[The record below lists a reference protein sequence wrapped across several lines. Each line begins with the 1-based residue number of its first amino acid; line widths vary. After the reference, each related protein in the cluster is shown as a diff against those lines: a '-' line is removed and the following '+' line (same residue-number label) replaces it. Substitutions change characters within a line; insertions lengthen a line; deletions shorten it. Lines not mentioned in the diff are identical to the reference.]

1 MSNKNSE
8 NQNRQDKGKMD
19 SSLKFVVDRPILFLI
34 IIGLVGLVIRLYYF
48 PFDLPIIHDGIDYFS
63 YAVVVSQQGQLP
75 NGWSLTNNGWPIFL
89 SVFFSIFDSKDFL
102 AFTYLQRYLTIIISV
117 LTIIPVYLLCS
128 RFVDKSYA
136 ILGAALFSFDP
147 RIIINSLLGVTE
159 SCFILLGT
167 LSLFLFLSKN
177 FRAVIMSFMVLA
189 LFVMIRYEGILIV
202 IPFLIM
208 FFVRYRKDKGFLKK
222 IFLVIGVFIITILPM
237 GYARF
242 EATGEET
249 FVMPILAGGLNYVST
264 HVIQGIPDYGDP
276 IYGSDSG
283 ESKLPLFISLGLINL
298 IKYLGWI
305 LIPTFVFFVPIG
317 FFIILQKRDFKT
329 ITIFLFAIT
338 MLIPAF
344 YAYGRGIEETRY
356 LYIIFPLFCVMSS
369 FTIKKIRTKFRKQNL
384 VMILLVTGIIFSS
397 LIFLD
402 YKKIDYE
409 HEKESYLIAKDVVRI
424 TKGINHYASDSKW
437 IHIAEISNNWPKIPL
452 PRETSYN
459 QSFEIKKISPTDY
472 SLLKDY
478 IKNSK
483 EKRLTHI
490 VVNGERGNPEFLN
503 DVFYHEEKYS
513 YLIKEYDSLD
523 HGFNFQI
530 KIYKIDYIKFQNLYD
545 EIKS

>member
-8 NQNRQDKGKMD
+8 NQHRQDKRKID
-19 SSLKFVVDRPILFLI
+19 SSLKFVVDRPILLLI
-34 IIGLVGLVIRLYYF
+34 IIGLVGLIIRLYYF
-48 PFDLPIIHDGIDYFS
+48 PFNLPIIYDGVDYFS

-75 NGWSLTNNGWPIFL
+75 NGWNLTNNGWPIFL
-89 SVFFSIFDSKDFL
+89 SVFFSIFDLENFL

-147 RIIINSLLGVTE
+147 RIIINSLLGITE

-208 FFVRYRKDKGFLKK
+208 FFVRYRRDKGFLKK

-237 GYARF
+237 EYARF
-242 EATGEET
+242 EATGEESLIR
-249 FVMPILAGGLNYVST
+249 PILAGGVNFLSV
-264 HVIQGIPDYGDP
+264 HVIQGIPDYDDP

-283 ESKLPLFISLGLINL
+283 VNKLPLFISLGLINL

-338 MLIPAF
+338 MLVPAF

-356 LYIIFPLFCVMSS
+356 LYILFPLFCVMSS

-409 HEKESYLIAKDVVRI
+409 HEKESYLIAKDVVKI
-424 TKGINHYASDSKW
+424 TKGINFYPPDSKW

-452 PRETSYN
+452 PKETSYN
-459 QSFEIKKISPTDY
+459 QSFEIKKISPNDY
-472 SLLKDY
+472 SSLKDY

-483 EKRLTHI
+483 EKGLTHI
-490 VVNGERGNPEFLN
+490 VVNGERDNPEFLN

-523 HGFNFQI
+523 HDFNFQI

-545 EIKS
+545 KIKS

>member
-1 MSNKNSE
+1 
-8 NQNRQDKGKMD
+8 MD

-34 IIGLVGLVIRLYYF
+34 IIGLIGLVIRLYYF
-48 PFDLPIIHDGIDYFS
+48 PFNLPIIYDGVDYFS

-75 NGWSLTNNGWPIFL
+75 NGWNLTNNGWPIFL
-89 SVFFSIFDSKDFL
+89 SVFFSIFDLENFL
-102 AFTYLQRYLTIIISV
+102 AFTHLQRYLTIIISV

-177 FRAVIMSFMVLA
+177 FKAVIMSFIVLA

-208 FFVRYRKDKGFLKK
+208 FFVRYRKDKEFLKK

-242 EATGEET
+242 EATGEESI
-249 FVMPILAGGLNYVST
+249 VMPILSGGLNYVLT
-264 HVIQGIPDYGDP
+264 YVIQGVPDYGDP

-283 ESKLPLFISLGLINL
+283 ENKLPLFISLGLINL

-329 ITIFLFAIT
+329 ITIFFVAFT
-338 MLIPAF
+338 MLVPAF

-356 LYIIFPLFCVMSS
+356 LYILFPLFCIMSA
-369 FTIKKIRTKFRKQNL
+369 FTIKKIGTKFRKQNL
-384 VMILLVTGIIFSS
+384 VMILLVIGIIFSS
-397 LIFLD
+397 IIFLD
-402 YKKIDYE
+402 YKKVDYE
-409 HEKESYLIAKDVVRI
+409 HEKESYLIAKDIVKI
-424 TKGINHYASDSKW
+424 TKGINHYVPDSKW
-437 IHIAEISNNWPKIPL
+437 VQIAEISNNWPKIPL
-452 PRETSYN
+452 PKETSYN
-459 QSFEIKKISPTDY
+459 QSFELKKIHPNDY
-472 SLLKDY
+472 SSLKDY

-483 EKRLTHI
+483 EKGLTHI
-490 VVNGERGNPEFLN
+490 VVNGEQDNPEFLN
-503 DVFYHEEKYS
+503 DVFYHEGKYS

-530 KIYKIDYIKFQNLYD
+530 KVYKIDYIKFQNLYD
-545 EIKS
+545 EI